1 MTGITRVL
9 FLIYATTL
17 SVIGLFAS
25 DMYLPAL
32 ANIQGYFS
40 AEASMVGLSI
50 SIYMAG
56 FTIAQLFYGSL
67 SDQVGRK
74 KPLIVGIV
82 LFLVGTI
89 GCVYSHSIESFL
101 VFRLIQSIGICAAY
115 ILWQPMIL
123 DLFKGEEVQK
133 LFSMIMAM
141 GGLSP
146 ALAPLVGGYL
156 TEISGWQTVFWVLI
170 AIAVLLL
177 FWTIVVFDESLK
189 PAARKPFSFAAVIG
203 SYGHFFKSSFFL
215 GHACAISSGITLYLV
230 FLTMIPFAL
239 SGLGYSPNIIGLMYL
254 PIAITFIAGTEVAKR
269 LYTKLG
275 DVGTM
280 NLGITFAVIGSIALL
295 LVTLF
300 VNLSSAWQIIAPF
313 SLVTFGNG
321 FLVPTGS
328 AYLMQCFHSRAGGC
342 ASVMGFITTAIAFVS
357 TALASLLYDALGI
370 LAISYTI
377 AGFAAI
383 MVIVY
388 WIGRNASKKHSIVT
402 SQIELL
408 TTNS

>member
-115 ILWQPMIL
+115 I
-123 DLFKGEEVQK
+123 
-133 LFSMIMAM
+133 
-141 GGLSP
+141 
-146 ALAPLVGGYL
+146 
-156 TEISGWQTVFWVLI
+156 
-170 AIAVLLL
+170 
-177 FWTIVVFDESLK
+177 
-189 PAARKPFSFAAVIG
+189 
-203 SYGHFFKSSFFL
+203 
-215 GHACAISSGITLYLV
+215 
-230 FLTMIPFAL
+230 
-239 SGLGYSPNIIGLMYL
+239 
-254 PIAITFIAGTEVAKR
+254 
-269 LYTKLG
+269 
-275 DVGTM
+275 
-280 NLGITFAVIGSIALL
+280 
-295 LVTLF
+295 
-300 VNLSSAWQIIAPF
+300 
-313 SLVTFGNG
+313 
-321 FLVPTGS
+321 
-328 AYLMQCFHSRAGGC
+328 
-342 ASVMGFITTAIAFVS
+342 
-357 TALASLLYDALGI
+357 
-370 LAISYTI
+370 
-377 AGFAAI
+377 
-383 MVIVY
+383 
-388 WIGRNASKKHSIVT
+388 
-402 SQIELL
+402 
-408 TTNS
+408 